1 MDSVI
6 EITKHDDYSTV
17 DKSLVAMFL
26 KMSPEER
33 LQMNDNSLS
42 TILELRY
49 AFKQQRHN
57 KSGTKL
63 NT

>member
-1 MDSVI
+1 MTDKTKNSNDS
-6 EITKHDDYSTV
+6 SV

-33 LQMNDNSLS
+33 LQMNDNAVS
-42 TILELRY
+42 TILELRNAY
-49 AFKQQRHN
+49 QQQKFY

>member
-1 MDSVI
+1 MI
-6 EITKHDDYSTV
+6 EKTNDKNYSSV

-33 LQMNDNSLS
+33 LQMNDNSVC
-42 TILELRY
+42 TILELRN
-49 AFKQQRHN
+49 AFKQQKFYESRI
-57 KSGTKL
+57 KL